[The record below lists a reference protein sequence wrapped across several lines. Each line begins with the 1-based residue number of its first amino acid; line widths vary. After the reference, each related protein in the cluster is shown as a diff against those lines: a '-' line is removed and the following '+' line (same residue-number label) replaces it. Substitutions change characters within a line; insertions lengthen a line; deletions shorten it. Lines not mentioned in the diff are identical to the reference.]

1 MKRERIEARKSFT
14 KVIIDRGLRDGI
26 RPTHKI
32 VGTAII
38 IPKVTATI
46 RRRKVTRKVIRK
58 VAKRMK
64 RKTKTKSIGAV
75 SAVAHMKEMKSVDI
89 TVIAAMNGII
99 GRTDGVMIG

>member
-1 MKRERIEARKSFT
+1 MWIA
-14 KVIIDRGLRDGI
+14 
-26 RPTHKI
+26 I
-32 VGTAII
+32 V

-46 RRRKVTRKVIRK
+46 RRRKVTRKV
-58 VAKRMK
+58 AKRVK
-64 RKTKTKSIGAV
+64 RKTETKSIGAV